1 MLNILLTG
9 AAGLIGGELAARL
22 GAAGH
27 RVTAMVHK
35 TREIRANDG
44 RFVLP
49 HETVTGDVSLPMF
62 GWDREKF
69 GRLTQTCDLLVHCAA
84 TVRFDLEEEE
94 YSRVNVGGAA
104 TAAEFAGAGEIPLLH
119 VSTAYVCGVRNGL
132 ILESEP
138 LPETGF
144 ANGYEKSKAAAERL
158 VRASGVRFVIARPS
172 IVVGDST
179 TGTIR
184 QFDTTYAAF
193 KMIAEGRVRH
203 MPARDGATLD
213 FVPVDHVAGSL
224 TDIAGN
230 MDKAVGSTFH
240 LVSGQPI
247 PVPDFTAAIAAFPQF
262 HRPQLV
268 EPDLFDPSSL
278 PPLERRLYRRVA
290 GLYASYFQRDP
301 HFDDR
306 EAQALTGRV
315 CPPTGAEYL
324 HRLISHCIDVGFL
337 AGDPVSEYADSAVRA

>member
-22 GAAGH
+22 VAAGH
-27 RVTAMVHK
+27 RVTAMVHR

-44 RFVLP
+44 RVVTP
-49 HETVTGDVSLPMF
+49 YEVITGDVSLPLF
-62 GWDREKF
+62 GWDKGQF
-69 GRLTQTCDLLVHCAA
+69 DRLTKTCDLVVHCAA

-94 YSRVNVGGAA
+94 YSRVNIGGAA
-104 TAAEFAGAGEIPLLH
+104 NAAEFARAGNMPLLH
-119 VSTAYVCGVRNGL
+119 VSTAYVCGTRDGP
-132 ILESEP
+132 ILEKEP
-138 LPETGF
+138 LPDAGF

-158 VRASGVRFVIARPS
+158 IRASGVRFAIARPS
-172 IVVGDST
+172 IVVGDSIS
-179 TGTIR
+179 GVIR

-193 KMIAEGRVRH
+193 KLIAEGLVRH

-224 TDIAGN
+224 ADIAGN
-230 MDKAVGSTFH
+230 MPKADGGTFH

-247 PVPDFTAAIAAFPQF
+247 PVTDFTAAIGSFPQF
-262 HRPQLV
+262 HRPELV
-268 EPDLFDPSSL
+268 SPDLFDPSSL

-306 EAQALTGRV
+306 QAQALTGRA

-324 HRLISHCIDVGFL
+324 HRLITHCLDVGFL
-337 AGDPVSEYADSAVRA
+337 AGEPVSEYAGNAVRA